1 MAALSL
7 SRADARRIAVRAQLL
22 DDDRPVDLVDTV
34 RRLTSVQVDGTKAVA
49 PSADLVL
56 WTRLGLGYAPSHLV
70 EALEA
75 RTLLEFRN
83 RVRPAD
89 DLPLLRADMAAW
101 RTGRG
106 IPEWGRH
113 RVEWVEAN
121 ATFRRDVLARLE
133 ESGPLTSREIPDTC
147 EVSWRSSG
155 WNNNRNPVMMLESLE
170 LRGEVANTGVR
181 RGRDIQWDLAS
192 RVHPDGPSLPAGEAW
207 SQLAQRE
214 LASLGVVR
222 RRVPKDPAERAQ
234 QPDVGTPAVIDGVRG
249 EWRVD
254 PAQLERPF
262 EGRVALLSPL
272 DRLVFDRERMADVFA
287 FDYQLEMY
295 KPAARRRFGFWA
307 LPILAGDELVG
318 KVDAAA
324 DHRAGLLRIHA
335 VHQDGQWDDELVEE
349 VDEQLDALAFWLQ
362 LEIARAG

>member
-1 MAALSL
+1 MAPLSL
-7 SRADARRIAVRAQLL
+7 TRTEARRIAVRAQVL
-22 DDDRPVDLVDTV
+22 DDDRPVGLVDTV
-34 RRLTSVQVDGTKAVA
+34 QRLTSVQVDGTRAVA

-56 WTRLGLGYAPSHLV
+56 WTRLGLGYAPVHLV

-75 RTLLEFRN
+75 RTLVESRN
-83 RVRPAD
+83 RIRPAT
-89 DLPLLRADMAAW
+89 DLPLLRADMTAW
-101 RTGRG
+101 RTGRDLPAWAG
-106 IPEWGRH
+106 Q
-113 RVEWVEAN
+113 RVGWVEAN

-133 ESGPLTSREIPDTC
+133 DSGPLTSREIPDTC

-170 LRGEVANTGVR
+170 LRGEVSNTGVR

-192 RVHPDGPSLPAGEAW
+192 RVHPAGPTLPAAEAW
-207 SQLAQRE
+207 RQLAQRE

-222 RRVPKDPAERAQ
+222 HRVPKDPAERARQ
-234 QPDVGTPAVIDGVRG
+234 ADVGEPATIEGVRG

-272 DRLVFDRERMADVFA
+272 DRLVFDRERMADLFA

-295 KPAARRRFGFWA
+295 KPAAQRRFGFWA

-324 DHRAGLLRIHA
+324 DHRTGVLRVNA
-335 VHQDGQWDDELVEE
+335 VHQDGRWDDELVSE
-349 VDEQLDALAFWLQ
+349 VDEQIAALAFWLQ
-362 LEIARAG
+362 LDVARS

>member
-1 MAALSL
+1 MAPRSL
-7 SRADARRIAVRAQLL
+7 TRAEAQRIAVRAQLL
-22 DDDRPVDLVDTV
+22 DEDRPVDLVETV

-56 WTRLGLGYAPSHLV
+56 WTRLGLGYAPTHLV
-70 EALEA
+70 EALRA
-75 RTLLEFRN
+75 HTLIEFRN
-83 RVRPAD
+83 RIRPAD
-89 DLPLLRADMAAW
+89 DLPLLRADMTAW
-101 RTGRG
+101 RTGRDL
-106 IPEWGRH
+106 PAWGGQ

-121 ATFRRDVLARLE
+121 AAFRRDVLARLE
-133 ESGPLTSREIPDTC
+133 ESGPLTSRAIPDTC

-181 RGRDIQWDLAS
+181 RGRDIVWDLAA
-192 RVHPDGPSLPAGEAW
+192 RVHPAGPTLPAAEAW
-207 SQLAQRE
+207 RQAAGRE

-222 RRVPKDPAERAQ
+222 HRVPKDSAERAR
-234 QPDVGTPAVIDGVRG
+234 QPDVGEPATIEGVRG

-254 PAQLERPF
+254 PAQLDRRF

-272 DRLVFDRERMADVFA
+272 DRLVFDRERMADLFA

-295 KPAARRRFGFWA
+295 KPAASRRFGFWA
-307 LPILAGDELVG
+307 LPVLAGDELVG

-324 DHRAGLLRIHA
+324 DHKAGLLRVHA
-335 VHQDGQWDDELVEE
+335 VHQDGRWDDELAAE
-349 VDEQLDALAFWLQ
+349 VDEQIDALAFWLQ
-362 LEIARAG
+362 LDVARA